1 MINMPLKNFFF
12 ALAAPLALLA
22 AETPATKADPT
33 RTPAG
38 RAMLEKLIPDVEGVS
53 KAEMAKFRAA
63 SPKAQ
68 QDPAVIAVR
77 DKLNELRKR
86 AEFAGQDEKKEMRGE
101 FEGAA
106 ELNRNALK
114 AAYRK
119 ADPTLAKETIEK
131 VIEAFEDKARARIKA
146 AAEKDTQASATPTKP
161 FPFGDDKTK
170 PTDGAA
176 PAAKKASGA
185 DTARAK
191 AQPNLTTLLAD
202 IDGVPAEDM
211 AKYRIASMKAF
222 RDPEVQAAR
231 EKIKEMGANAQFLS
245 AKEKGDMREQFE
257 VATGVVRK
265 ATRAAIAKNDP
276 SLSAETI
283 AKISEV
289 VEERMRPPAR

>member
-1 MINMPLKNFFF
+1 MPLKTILF

-22 AETPATKADPT
+22 AETPASKTDAA

-53 KAEMAKFRAA
+53 KEEMAKFRAA

-86 AEFAGQDEKKEMRGE
+86 AEFASPDEKKEMRGE

-146 AAEKDTQASATPTKP
+146 AAEKDTKASATPTKP

-176 PAAKKASGA
+176 PAAKKAGGA

-191 AQPNLTTLLAD
+191 AQPNLATLLAD

-231 EKIKEMGANAQFLS
+231 EKLKEMGANAQFLS